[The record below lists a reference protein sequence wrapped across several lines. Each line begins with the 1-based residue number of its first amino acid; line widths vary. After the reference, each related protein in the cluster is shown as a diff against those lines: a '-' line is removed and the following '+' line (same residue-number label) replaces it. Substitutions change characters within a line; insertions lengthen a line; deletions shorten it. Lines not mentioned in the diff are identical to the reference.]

1 MAYKNKEELSPN
13 PAPILPPQKNHF
25 QFFQRWILTIIC
37 IHIARHMLMWISW
50 YVQRPLITSWFP
62 SCPWN
67 ICLGAFYY
75 NLWLLSPAVLG
86 SPFPIIL
93 GVPFII
99 WLVVAPQFPFPV
111 LFPLFSG
118 AHLLVL
124 SWEGSPLHIAG
135 NVCTTS
141 IVKKRAACI

>member
-1 MAYKNKEELSPN
+1 MAYKNKERAPN

-25 QFFQRWILTIIC
+25 QFFQVNLNGIC

-67 ICLGAFYY
+67 ICLGASYY
-75 NLWLLSPAVLG
+75 NLWLLRPLLCWDLPSLWFWGCLSLSNWWWCP
-86 SPFPIIL
+86 SS
-93 GVPFII
+93 
-99 WLVVAPQFPFPV
+99 PFPV

-124 SWEGSPLHIAG
+124 SWEGSLLHIVG

-141 IVKKRAACI
+141 TVKGEHACI